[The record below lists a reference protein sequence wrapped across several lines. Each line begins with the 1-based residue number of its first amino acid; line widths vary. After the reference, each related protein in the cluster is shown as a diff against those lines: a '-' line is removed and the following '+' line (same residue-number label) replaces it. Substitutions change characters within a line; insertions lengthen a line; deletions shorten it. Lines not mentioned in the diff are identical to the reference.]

1 MQQIKIKNIKKLVR
15 TYKLAHKKFRLRN
28 TTMTKRLIIGDKTY
42 KNYPLKTLLRC
53 EKTLIGAVNRYN
65 ATIDQPKV
73 NRSRITY
80 MREGFIN
87 NGFLHDELFEID
99 LNRAYWEFA
108 YRSKEQII
116 SKEIYLK
123 GMNLDSNGND
133 IVPIYNDKK
142 ECINRV
148 GKKSVL
154 IALGHLA
161 KVITD
166 VEFNGNYFERPKFIH
181 PKTEN
186 SFFKCSQETDS
197 LIKMLSVLAGKNF
210 LFFWC
215 DAIFVK
221 GEKTKDLLCNY
232 LTNEHGF
239 KFKVMDLL
247 KIERTNSYINVWDK
261 YHLKNGKPEAR
272 PFIFRSM
279 SPTALHG
286 LTNNVINYK
295 DLNKNFFG

>member
-1 MQQIKIKNIKKLVR
+1 MKQIKVKNIKKLIR
-15 TYKLAHKKFRLRN
+15 SYKLAHKKFRLRS
-28 TTMTKRLIIGDKTY
+28 TTMTKRLITGEKTY
-42 KNYPLKTLLRC
+42 KNYPLNTLLSC
-53 EKTLIGAVNRYN
+53 EKKLIRSVNKYN
-65 ATIDQPKV
+65 LTIDQPKV

-87 NGFLHDELFEID
+87 NGVLHNELFEID

-116 SKEIYLK
+116 SKEIYLN
-123 GMNLDSNGND
+123 GMNLDLNGNE
-133 IVPIYNDKK
+133 IPKILNKNG
-142 ECINRV
+142 ECINHV
-148 GKKSVL
+148 SKKSVL

-161 KVITD
+161 KVTTD
-166 VEFNGNYFERPKFIH
+166 VEFNGNYFERPTFIH
-181 PKTEN
+181 PPTEN

-197 LIKMLSVLAGKNF
+197 LVKILSVLAGKNF

-215 DAIFVK
+215 DAVFVQ
-221 GEKTKDLLCNY
+221 GIKTKDLLCNY
-232 LTNEHGF
+232 LANEIGF

-247 KIERTNSYINVWDK
+247 RIERTNSYINVWDK

-279 SPTALHG
+279 SPTDLYR
-286 LTNNVINYK
+286 LKNPVINYK
-295 DLNKNFFG
+295 DLERSFFK